1 AMHVGSNAQHPFIR
15 IVDHMKKFNLGTD
28 GFKQNV
34 VIKGYQSEGHA
45 ASTVDFN
52 NFSERAGGLEDL
64 LVLLENAED
73 SNATVGVHINETE
86 IYPESKH
93 YGDDIVSS
101 VPGWSWYDSAYQIIR
116 ENDILKEN
124 QGMLERLQDLDEST
138 KRLLDMIY
146 VDVFF
151 DTRWPAHKMAEA
163 VNEELGMA
171 LGTEYVDEFT
181 KDSVWA

>member
-1 AMHVGSNAQHPFIR
+1 
-15 IVDHMKKFNLGTD
+15 
-28 GFKQNV
+28 
-34 VIKGYQSEGHA
+34 
-45 ASTVDFN
+45 
-52 NFSERAGGLEDL
+52 
-64 LVLLENAED
+64 
-73 SNATVGVHINETE
+73 
-86 IYPESKH
+86 
-93 YGDDIVSS
+93 
-101 VPGWSWYDSAYQIIR
+101 SWYDSAYQIIR

-181 KDSVWA
+181 KDSVWAHHINNRFNDAGNIVRVIHNNDKDIFGNQALFRDRKSTRLNSNHVSISYA